1 MLGPSG
7 AGRYSASLRDMT
19 AFPLRLSGKRPPIA
33 GRGGREEGMLAAQ
46 LRARG
51 VGDASTLRPG
61 EGAIRLPWEESG
73 GEVRKGEEGCPG
85 TGWHVGA
92 ATCGADA
99 GTCQRLSCNDLFC
112 FSLQNVL

>member
-1 MLGPSG
+1 
-7 AGRYSASLRDMT
+7 
-19 AFPLRLSGKRPPIA
+19 
-33 GRGGREEGMLAAQ
+33 MLAAQ

-51 VGDASTLRPG
+51 VGDASTLGPG

-99 GTCQRLSCNDLFC
+99 GTCQRLSLQRLVLLFSAKC
-112 FSLQNVL
+112 LVIPTAIVDRGKQLRAERISGFDV